1 MHCPSDLVSVRT
13 APHRTGQG
21 AGSTEPDMKPIH
33 SGLGIVTAVVSAGLL
48 ISLVACSAKLK
59 NQGPDQGCT
68 DSACG
73 TGGAGGSGS
82 ASAAGASGASGSDS
96 ADPES

>member
-1 MHCPSDLVSVRT
+1 
-13 APHRTGQG
+13 
-21 AGSTEPDMKPIH
+21 MKPIH

-96 ADPES
+96 ADPESGSNFCVWDVCDWNSDAVFTE